1 MTAAGGYGPGDLL
14 GNRRVLV
21 DTVLPTA
28 VFAVLAII
36 ADVGVASAAA
46 LGLCGVVLTWRLLQ
60 RQPLV
65 HAVSGL
71 GGVLIGVVVALVSG
85 DAEGFFVPGIVANVG
100 FGLLCA
106 VSVLARRPALAYT
119 SAALYRWP
127 LEWYWHPQV
136 RPAYSEVTWLWA
148 AYYLA
153 KGLWQY
159 ALVVDGDL
167 ALLATV
173 RLVTGWPS
181 LVVLVGV
188 TYAYVTWRLD
198 RLGGPDVESWRA
210 EHPGDTAA
218 T

>member
-1 MTAAGGYGPGDLL
+1 
-14 GNRRVLV
+14 
-21 DTVLPTA
+21 
-28 VFAVLAII
+28 
-36 ADVGVASAAA
+36 
-46 LGLCGVVLTWRLLQ
+46 
-60 RQPLV
+60 
-65 HAVSGL
+65 
-71 GGVLIGVVVALVSG
+71 VLIGVVVALVSG